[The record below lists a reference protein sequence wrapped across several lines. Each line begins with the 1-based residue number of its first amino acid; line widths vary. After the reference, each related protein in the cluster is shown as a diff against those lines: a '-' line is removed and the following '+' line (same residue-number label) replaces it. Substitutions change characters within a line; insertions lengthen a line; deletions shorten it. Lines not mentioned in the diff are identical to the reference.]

1 MVRLIVLFFAV
12 LLSYLGAS
20 ADLQAQTAEE
30 FMSRGL
36 THFKNAY
43 YKATPGKSKAR
54 IDSEYDLAEKAF
66 RNAIQRRPDW
76 LEAYLSLGRTYFV
89 QKKYP
94 QAAETYRAAL
104 KVDPQEKAV
113 YLKLASAQEMS
124 GDYAGAVDTLR
135 RLRALEKDERTLRIL
150 DEFIQK
156 LGKKAQSEAFTQE
169 AR

>member
-1 MVRLIVLFFAV
+1 MVRQTVLFFAV
-12 LLSYLGAS
+12 LLPYLCAS
-20 ADLQAQTAEE
+20 ADLRAQTAEE
-30 FMSRGL
+30 FMSLGL
-36 THFKNAY
+36 THFKNVY
-43 YKATPGKSKAR
+43 YKPRSGKSKAR

-66 RNAIQRRPDW
+66 RNAVQMRPDW

-124 GDYAGAVDTLR
+124 GDYAGAVNTLR
-135 RLRALEKDERTLRIL
+135 KLRALEKDERTLRIL

-156 LGKKAQSEAFTQE
+156 LGEKSQ
-169 AR
+169 